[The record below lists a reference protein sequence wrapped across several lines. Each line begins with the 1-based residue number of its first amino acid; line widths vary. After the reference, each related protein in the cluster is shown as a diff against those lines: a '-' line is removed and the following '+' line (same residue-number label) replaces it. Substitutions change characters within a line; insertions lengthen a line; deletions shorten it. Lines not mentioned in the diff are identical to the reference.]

1 MNRALLEVE
10 GLNITAPTHG
20 GTKALV
26 RDLSFRV
33 EAGTALG
40 VVGESGSG
48 KTLSMLALVGLL
60 PAGLKASA
68 RRACFA
74 GQELLALSPAELQQV
89 RGRGIAFVFQDS
101 LSALNPVLSIHRQ
114 IAEVVRLHGTSGR
127 SAVDAQVAKLLA
139 QVGLPDATQR
149 MQQYPHQLS
158 GGMRQRVCIAMALAS
173 APRLLVLDE
182 PTTALDVTVQ
192 AAIVDLIGR
201 LRRET
206 GLTLVWVT
214 HDLPLLAR
222 IADAIV
228 VMRRGELIEDSPA
241 EQLFARPAHAY
252 TRELLASARGETF
265 EPGPTGA
272 NGANGAAT

>member
-1 MNRALLEVE
+1 MNPALLEVE
-10 GLNITAPTHG
+10 GLTVTAAVPG
-20 GTKALV
+20 GTRSLV

-40 VVGESGSG
+40 MVGESGSG
-48 KTLSMLALVGLL
+48 KTLSLLALVGLL
-60 PAGLKASA
+60 PAGLKATA

-74 GQELLALSPAELQQV
+74 GQALLALPPAELQQV

-101 LSALNPVLSIHRQ
+101 LSALNPVLTIHRQ
-114 IAEVVRLHGTSGR
+114 IAEVVRQQGVTGR
-127 SAVDAQVAKLLA
+127 RAIDAQVAERLA
-139 QVGLPDATQR
+139 QVGLPDPVQR
-149 MQQYPHQLS
+149 MRQYPHQLS

-192 AAIVDLIGR
+192 AGIVDLIAR
-201 LRRET
+201 LQRET
-206 GLTLVWVT
+206 GLTLIWVT

-228 VMRRGELIEDSPA
+228 VMRRGELVEDSPA

-252 TRELLASARGETF
+252 TRELLASARGHS
-265 EPGPTGA
+265 PPS
-272 NGANGAAT
+272 GAAGVSEPAP